1 MEALPRLSAR
11 AARSALAFVLA
22 LQGVAAAQDALHL
35 EAVLG
40 GDPPARTTHGVAWW
54 RSSALKSSNAGD
66 EVVLRAGEWIE
77 APIALPYAR
86 ASAALHAGFDLEIE
100 GVGVLRAELRD
111 AEGVCDAVEIALDA
125 DGSRHRTPHA
135 APRSPRPRVQLRLE
149 LRSGEIALRRIG
161 LAVAWPAVD
170 EAALR
175 ALVERELA
183 FLGVALEG
191 ARDADGAQATSFFTR
206 RIDPASGAAVDRV
219 AAGHHP
225 YFDAL
230 LLLHEH
236 SPQPWIETRVRAQL
250 VDLLR
255 HGWNARTGL
264 PQLWDGERDL
274 ALADRALD
282 PRGALAFAMSCAR
295 SLELS
300 PPERSALLQRFAR
313 AARTLRAAQA
323 PDGTWPAVLVPGS
336 GQPAAEAPQIRALR
350 TARLVAELERACG
363 AEPNAEAALACLASL
378 ELEWHWPGTPER
390 PDPGFDDA
398 FGLLGADAAALA
410 RLTGAAPF
418 ARFFRE
424 AAARY
429 EELWLR
435 SREAGGSNAPDQVRA
450 MLLLLDDASDEE
462 ARARRA
468 RLALWS
474 FRDLART
481 TQLADGRFADVTA
494 VHFEPRLHLPVG
506 DLQGVPFHLVRLGA
520 RLLQEHTL
528 GEFAHAELRA
538 ILAQALLAL
547 EPRRGRA
554 GFGNGA
560 AGFADGGRLF
570 QALAELRVSL
580 R

>member
-11 AARSALAFVLA
+11 LAQSALAFLCVWNGIVRS
-22 LQGVAAAQDALHL
+22 QEALHL

-40 GDPPARTTHGVAWW
+40 GDPPMRTARGVAWW
-54 RSSALKSSNAGD
+54 RSSALASANAGD
-66 EVVLRAGEWIE
+66 EVRLRAGEWIE
-77 APIALPYAR
+77 APLALPCAR
-86 ASAALHAGFDLEIE
+86 ASEALHAGFDLELE
-100 GVGVLRAELRD
+100 GVGVLRAELCD
-111 AEGVCDAVEIALDA
+111 AEGVCDAVEIALDE
-125 DGSRHRTPHA
+125 DGARRRTPHT
-135 APRSPRPRVQLRLE
+135 APRAPRPRAQLRLE
-149 LRSGEIALRRIG
+149 VQSGEIALRRIG
-161 LAVAWPAVD
+161 MAIAWPAVD
-170 EAALR
+170 AAALR

-183 FLGVALEG
+183 FLGAALESARDVDG
-191 ARDADGAQATSFFTR
+191 ARATSFLTR
-206 RIDPASGAAVDRV
+206 RIDPASGDAIDRV
-219 AAGHHP
+219 PAGHHP

-230 LLLHEH
+230 LLLHEQ
-236 SPQPWIETRVRAQL
+236 SPQPWIETRLRAHL
-250 VDLLR
+250 VDLLH

-274 ALADRALD
+274 ALEERALD
-282 PRGALAFAMSCAR
+282 PRGALGFAMDLAR
-295 SLELS
+295 VLELT
-300 PPERSALLQRFAR
+300 PPERTALHRRFAR

-350 TARLVAELERACG
+350 SARLVAELEQACG
-363 AEPNAEAALACLASL
+363 APPNAEAALACLAAL
-378 ELEWHWPGTPER
+378 ELEWHWHGTPER

-410 RLTGAAPF
+410 HLTGAEPF
-418 ARFFRE
+418 ARFVRE
-424 AAARY
+424 ASARY

-450 MLLLLDDASDEE
+450 MLLLLDEAADEE
-462 ARARRA
+462 TRARRA
-468 RLALWS
+468 RLALQS

-528 GEFAHAELRA
+528 GEFAHGELRA
-538 ILAQALLAL
+538 VLAQALLAL

-554 GFGNGA
+554 GFGNGT
-560 AGFADGGRLF
+560 AGFSDGGRLF
-570 QALAELRVSL
+570 QALAELRVAL